1 MVALTIPGILIM
13 MASYMAFRYRMEFY
27 PLLEFGAFVGFWHLL
42 SREPARWRGAFIGAA
57 IAAVVVAQISW
68 AVYLI
73 SPFASAEEK
82 MDGMGWVEF
91 YHLSLRRWSWQ
102 SAPIVS
108 PEPGADRPLLY

>member
-1 MVALTIPGILIM
+1 
-13 MASYMAFRYRMEFY
+13 MELY
-27 PLLEFGAFVGFWHLL
+27 PLLV
-42 SREPARWRGAFIGAA
+42 WRLRRVLASAVPGTGKVEGRFIGAA

-108 PEPGADRPLLY
+108 PEPDAYRSLLH